1 MLLRAIP
8 ERTLDLGTLNLSDPL
23 IVLVV
28 LAFRLNLLLMLFNLV
43 PVPPLDG
50 GNIVGA
56 FLRGTLS
63 QRYDALRPYG
73 IFILY
78 ALMLSGTLG
87 AIIGPPYT
95 FLERLLTL

>member
-1 MLLRAIP
+1 
-8 ERTLDLGTLNLSDPL
+8 
-23 IVLVV
+23 VLVV

-50 GNIVGA
+50 GNIVGGL
-56 FLRGTLS
+56 LRGTLS
-63 QRYDALRPYG
+63 QRFDALRPYG
-73 IFILY
+73 VFILY

-87 AIIGPPYT
+87 SLIGPPYV